1 MALKRPILVG
11 GLGLSAT
18 LWLLETVHFNI
29 FDSSTLLSAMAVG
42 SGIWWWRGRDRPAAP
57 PRPIAPPVVDRTRV
71 IEQLQGVSQ
80 LIAALAAKTTNH
92 STGLSLADGVLEDY
106 RQRCQQLH
114 QALDRQS
121 LKIAVVGDAST
132 GKSTLIRLLAT
143 TREAQ
148 TDESL
153 PDSNLPNVTFREV
166 SLSPQPPR
174 VPEPA
179 LEHTSERTAST
190 ARSAPPIL
198 ADDDTL
204 IDDDALLLVTDGDIT
219 ASCFELLKTRVLTGQ
234 GAIVVF
240 NKADHYDGAD
250 QHTII
255 SQLRQR
261 VDTLPVPVP
270 VVQTIA
276 APRPIKVRR
285 HQANG
290 TIQESMETVAPHLDP
305 LHTALEA
312 TIAATST
319 LVAATTLRQTESL
332 RQQVQTTLNQRRRQ
346 QAMPLIE
353 QLQWVAAATAFV
365 NPVPTLDVLAAVAIN
380 GQLIM
385 DLGKIYGFNLS
396 LDEAKTAAGNLASLT
411 VKLGLVELSTQLL
424 TAVLKTHFATYVAG
438 GMVQGMSAAYLTRMA
453 GLSLVDYFEQ
463 AALAGTE
470 TTALSWSAIADRLQ
484 TVIQQN
490 RQVSLVRRLVSQG
503 IDILKP
509 SPATT
514 TALEPTTAAPVMV
527 TPDNPA
533 VPLAVEVPTPSEQE
547 PRAAPTYLKNEKGK

>member
-1 MALKRPILVG
+1 MG

-42 SGIWWWRGRDRPAAP
+42 TGIWWWRGRDRPSVP

-71 IEQLQGVSQ
+71 TGQLQALDR
-80 LIAALAAKTTNH
+80 LIDTLAAETADCPP
-92 STGLSLADGVLEDY
+92 GLTLDDGVLEDY

-114 QALDRQS
+114 QALDRES
-121 LKIAVVGDAST
+121 LTIAVVGDANT
-132 GKSTLIRLLAT
+132 GKSTLIRLLT
-143 TREAQ
+143 Q
-148 TDESL
+148 TGESQ
-153 PDSNLPNVTFREV
+153 PDPLFPDVTFREV
-166 SLSPQPPR
+166 SLSPEPPLMLEKALGFPQEEADFTAEST
-174 VPEPA
+174 VPMVA
-179 LEHTSERTAST
+179 NVT
-190 ARSAPPIL
+190 L
-198 ADDDTL
+198 A
-204 IDDDALLLVTDGDIT
+204 DDDALLLVTDGDIT
-219 ASCFELLKTRVLTGQ
+219 ASWFALLKTRVLTGQ
-234 GAIVVF
+234 GAILVF
-240 NKADHYDGAD
+240 NKSDHYDGAD

-255 SQLRQR
+255 SQLHQR

-285 HQANG
+285 HQADG
-290 TIQESMETVAPHLDP
+290 TIQETMETVAPKLDS
-305 LHTALEA
+305 LHPALEA
-312 TIAATST
+312 TIAATPA
-319 LVAATTLRQTESL
+319 LVTATTLRQVESL

-346 QAMPLIE
+346 RAMPLIE
-353 QLQWVAAATAFV
+353 QLQWVAAATAFA
-365 NPVPTLDVLAAVAIN
+365 NPVPTLDVLATVAIN
-380 GQLIM
+380 GQLMM

-424 TAVLKTHFATYVAG
+424 TAVLKSHFATYVAG

-463 AALAGTE
+463 AALAGTS

-509 SPATT
+509 SPARAT
-514 TALEPTTAAPVMV
+514 TTAAP
-527 TPDNPA
+527 TPH
-533 VPLAVEVPTPSEQE
+533 
-547 PRAAPTYLKNEKGK
+547 R